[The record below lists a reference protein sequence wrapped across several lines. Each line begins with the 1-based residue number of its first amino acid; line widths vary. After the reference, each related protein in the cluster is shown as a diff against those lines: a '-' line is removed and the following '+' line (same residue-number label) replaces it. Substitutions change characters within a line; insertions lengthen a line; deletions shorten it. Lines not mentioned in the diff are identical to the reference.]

1 MKAKISGIVALLGA
15 AVVAVYT
22 LINLI
27 DFFKVIQVVIQYGA
41 IKTIIAMV
49 VLVVACVLSIS
60 GGIKAFKKTVGSQ
73 IVRGVAA
80 ALLIVFGALGIFQ
93 PLMIVG
99 LVAIVAS
106 IVLDYI
112 LK

>member
-15 AVVAVYT
+15 ALVAVYAV
-22 LINLI
+22 INLI
-27 DFFKVIQVVIQYGA
+27 DFIKVIEIVIKAGA
-41 IKTIIAMV
+41 IKSIIAMV
-49 VLVVACVLSIS
+49 VLVIATIVSII

-80 ALLIVFGALGIFQ
+80 ALLIVFGALTLFQ

-99 LVAIVAS
+99 LVVIVAS
-106 IVLDYI
+106 IVLDY
-112 LK
+112 LVK

>member
-1 MKAKISGIVALLGA
+1 MKAKVSGIVALLGA
-15 AVVAVYT
+15 VLVAVYT
-22 LINLI
+22 LINII
-27 DFFKVIQVVIQYGA
+27 DFFKLIEVIFQVGA

-60 GGIKAFKKTVGSQ
+60 GGIKAFKKTTGSQ

-80 ALLIVFGALGIFQ
+80 ALLIVFGVLGVFQ